1 MNTKYS
7 NTDKDIHKRIF
18 NYIVI
23 GLKVIKVIP
32 KTTENLPI
40 INQVSRSLTS
50 IGANDQEA
58 DGAIT
63 RKDFSSKYSIVL
75 KETKET
81 IYWWEILKASD
92 FKNEKLEWL
101 ITEGKEIFRV
111 VFAILKNTKNKV

>member
-32 KTTENLPI
+32 KTTENLPL
-40 INQVSRSLTS
+40 INQVCRSLTS

-63 RKDFSSKYSIVL
+63 RRDFSSKYSIVL

>member
-111 VFAILKNTKNKV
+111 VFAIIKNTKNKV

>member
-18 NYIVI
+18 NYIVT
-23 GLKVIKVIP
+23 GLRVIKEIP

-58 DGAIT
+58 DATIT
-63 RKDFSSKYSIVL
+63 RKDFISKYSIVI

-81 IYWWEILKASD
+81 VYWWEILKASD
-92 FKNEKLEWL
+92 FKHEHLEWL
-101 ITEGKEIFRV
+101 IGEGKEIFKIV
-111 VFAILKNTKNKV
+111 SAIIKNTRAHN

>member
-1 MNTKYS
+1 MNNKYS
-7 NTDKDIHKRIF
+7 NSDKDIHKRIF
-18 NYIVI
+18 NYIII
-23 GLKVIKVIP
+23 GLKVIKEIP

-58 DGAIT
+58 DAAIT
-63 RKDFSSKYSIVL
+63 KKDFISKYSIVI

-92 FKNEKLEWL
+92 FKHEKLDWL
-101 ITEGKEIFRV
+101 IQEGGEIFR
-111 VFAILKNTKNKV
+111 IISTIIKNSRIAH

>member
-23 GLKVIKVIP
+23 GLRVIKEIP

-63 RKDFSSKYSIVL
+63 RRDFSSKYSIVL

-92 FKNEKLEWL
+92 FKNEKLDWL
-101 ITEGKEIFRV
+101 ISEGKEIFRV
-111 VFAILKNTKNKV
+111 VFAIVKNTKRKD